1 MQSLEK
7 LLRDAVIYGQP
18 RTRRAWKKIL
28 IMVEGVY
35 RYVINGDTSTLR
47 SPQQADKWGKADLP

>member
-35 RYVINGDTSTLR
+35 RYVNNRRHFNTKKPAAS
-47 SPQQADKWGKADLP
+47 